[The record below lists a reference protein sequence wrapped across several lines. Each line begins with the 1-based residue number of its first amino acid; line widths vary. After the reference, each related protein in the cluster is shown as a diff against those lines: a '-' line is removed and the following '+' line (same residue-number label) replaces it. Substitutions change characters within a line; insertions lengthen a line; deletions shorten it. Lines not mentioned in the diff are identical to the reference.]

1 MAGWATRAWMGRARY
16 LDIGSD
22 HPCRQGEGR
31 LCSAARLQERG
42 ARLSGDRPV
51 LGSIS
56 AAVVGGVDCRGQ
68 VVKRG
73 AGRPRP

>member
-31 LCSAARLQERG
+31 LALQRGSRNAGRVCREIAQCWDRYRLQS
-42 ARLSGDRPV
+42 L
-51 LGSIS
+51 
-56 AAVVGGVDCRGQ
+56 AVSTVGGRW
-68 VVKRG
+68 
-73 AGRPRP
+73 